1 MPNIGKE
8 QEMFLKHFKIV
19 FMGLCCVA
27 LTGCLG
33 MGGLSHKQV
42 KMLKKQG
49 FVQTD
54 EGWSLGLPERLLFD
68 FNEADISN
76 QNQTQLTKLA
86 EQLQKYKLNKV
97 RIVGHT
103 DNIGNPEYNQKLSEK
118 RAQSVAH
125 VFESNHFQQN
135 NIQIVGKGAAQPVNQ
150 ANTEEA
156 RAENRRVAVIIVP

>member
-1 MPNIGKE
+1 MIGK
-8 QEMFLKHFKIV
+8 QFQIALI
-19 FMGLCCVA
+19 GLFCFV
-27 LTGCLG
+27 LTGCLNF
-33 MGGLSHKQV
+33 GGLSHKQV
-42 KMLKKQG
+42 RMLKKQG

-76 QNQTQLTKLA
+76 QNQTQLTQLA

-103 DNIGNPEYNQKLSEK
+103 DNIGNSEYNLKLSEK

-135 NIQIVGKGAAQPVNQ
+135 NIQIVGKGSAQPVNQ
-150 ANTEEA
+150 DNTEEA
-156 RAENRRVAVIIVP
+156 RAENRRVAVIIIP